1 MRYAYTYQF
10 TCRPMIAISSDSH
23 DVVHSQ
29 GHGAGYG
36 PRPGALWG
44 RDISMICLTTSPK
57 NRINIAKRVWNIQ
70 WETFKIQQFRSEYGH
85 QIAQPI
91 C

>member
-1 MRYAYTYQF
+1 MGKRKHLLVHGIFLYIPIHL
-10 TCRPMIAISSDSH
+10 PMIAISSDSH

-44 RDISMICLTTSPK
+44 RDISMMSLTTRPK
-57 NRINIAKRVWNIQ
+57 NRINIAKRV
-70 WETFKIQQFRSEYGH
+70 
-85 QIAQPI
+85 
-91 C
+91 

>member
-1 MRYAYTYQF
+1 MGYFYTYQF
-10 TCRPMIAISSDSH
+10 TYPWLLYHLIRMMLL
-23 DVVHSQ
+23 HSQ

-44 RDISMICLTTSPK
+44 RDISMMSLTTRPK

-70 WETFKIQQFRSEYGH
+70 WEPFKIQQFRSEYGH
-85 QIAQPI
+85 QVAQPFG
-91 C
+91 